1 MHKFISITVNLI
13 ACVFTNIA
21 AQTLP
26 RMTTTAP
33 SVSAEPPSQN
43 ENIPDSRDKR
53 RDSQGSRGKDRQSRE
68 MKEIPIRVEVKFN
81 KAPRASVENVDIES
95 SRESIEG
102 ADKPGNRPTSAETQ
116 RPKFRQSSKEVYR
129 YTEVEQRQTVLEQ
142 EPVVAQVFSEAR
154 QTAMPI
160 QIVTTVHDEHG
171 VARKGSDDQPL
182 HHYLSPHILHNHH
195 ITPLASVCLSL
206 FTHAVEPI

>member
-1 MHKFISITVNLI
+1 M
-13 ACVFTNIA
+13 FTNIA

-33 SVSAEPPSQN
+33 SVSVEPPSSN
-43 ENIPDSRDKR
+43 ENIPDSRDNR

-68 MKEIPIRVEVKFN
+68 MKEIPIRVEGYTEVNVN
-81 KAPRASVENVDIES
+81 KAPRASEENVDIES
-95 SRESIEG
+95 SRESIDGIEKHG
-102 ADKPGNRPTSAETQ
+102 ARPKTAESQ
-116 RPKFRQSSKEVYR
+116 RPKLREISRQSSKEVYR

-142 EPVVAQVFSEAR
+142 EPVVTHAR
-154 QTAMPI
+154 QTVMPV

-182 HHYLSPHILHNHH
+182 HHYLSPHHTTKPSYNTIGFCQRLLLTFHH
-195 ITPLASVCLSL
+195 LCIQ
-206 FTHAVEPI
+206 